1 MRLHRSIR
9 LVLMLVCIALGVMA
23 SLAYEPRFRL
33 MLPFMVSSFVV
44 VVVQPVTMVKN
55 GLWLVEAVV
64 YLFHLGASVTLICQF
79 NGVPLRYHGVE
90 VVVLLAMAGCFLLGL
105 VLGKPGK
112 MEKSSDVESTVTV
125 CLEQLSLNKAHEKP
139 DVANKASQ
147 KTLVNREASGST
159 LRSDNSE
166 PEMVSKAMALNSLED
181 YCEHNWM
188 SPQLDYSLVPALNG
202 LENSVH
208 RLKLVS
214 QLHVNK
220 RLPKK
225 RKWQL
230 IHDEKVFLLSVSENL
245 LPSVLKLSESPIQA
259 SKRSMENFRA
269 SGEFDGSPVRTQYHT
284 PRASPSRESF
294 EKAKSTFDRHSAI
307 LEGPDR
313 HSAIMEGLEE
323 IPTAQAPPWTKQ
335 GTGLRLIL
343 LQDWERNKQ
352 WFAPGSF
359 HDGVDFENL
368 GGAKNEVNFDN
379 FGGPKGETYDN
390 FNKSRDEVTFDNFSK
405 SRRAKDETFD
415 NFGKSRD
422 DEDFD
427 NFGKSRDDEDFNNFG
442 KSRDEVNYGHFGKP
456 RDEVNFDNFGKS
468 TDEVNFE
475 KFGKSRDEVFGKFN
489 KSTEVF
495 PETVDRLGNRLT
507 VTEKDR
513 PSSILL
519 GAPSL
524 HTYRRNSEGS
534 NRRLVYAQELLENAL
549 THCVTPTARVPELP
563 SIQST
568 NSSPIKKVMG
578 MFRRRGL
585 EAEFAGP
592 NYSFGYHK
600 HNDLVANSTISHPI
614 LVASGKSS
622 SGLPRKAIKSF
633 LKLHKSG
640 SSFTYTP
647 HNPPPVPPAPPPI
660 PILFNMPKDPL
671 FRHSTELMQPF
682 RVPSDEWDMSEA
694 TALDQLRVSSLPSA
708 IIGEY
713 DKEKWRKLKEL
724 EAGEAGEAF
733 KAEPAEAAVNV

>member
-44 VVVQPVTMVKN
+44 VVMQPVTMVKN

-112 MEKSSDVESTVTV
+112 LEKSSDVESTVTV

-188 SPQLDYSLVPALNG
+188 SPQLDYSLVPPLNG
-202 LENSVH
+202 PENSVH

-352 WFAPGSF
+352 WFAAGMGS
-359 HDGVDFENL
+359 ETT
-368 GGAKNEVNFDN
+368 FDN
-379 FGGPKGETYDN
+379 FGGARDEDFIN
-390 FNKSRDEVTFDNFSK
+390 FHKSRDETFDNFGRARDDVNFDNYGK
-405 SRRAKDETFD
+405 SRDENLDNFGKSRDENFD

-422 DEDFD
+422 EDF
-427 NFGKSRDDEDFNNFG
+427 E
-442 KSRDEVNYGHFGKP
+442 
-456 RDEVNFDNFGKS
+456 
-468 TDEVNFE
+468 
-475 KFGKSRDEVFGKFN
+475 KFN

-534 NRRLVYAQELLENAL
+534 NCRLVYAQELLENAL

-724 EAGEAGEAF
+724 EEASEAF
-733 KAEPAEAAVNV
+733 KAELAEPAEVKV

>member
-1 MRLHRSIR
+1 
-9 LVLMLVCIALGVMA
+9 
-23 SLAYEPRFRL
+23 
-33 MLPFMVSSFVV
+33 MVSSFVV

-55 GLWLVEAVV
+55 GLWPVEAVV

-90 VVVLLAMAGCFLLGL
+90 VVVLLAMAGCFLLGV

-112 MEKSSDVESTVTV
+112 LEKSSDVESTVTV

-188 SPQLDYSLVPALNG
+188 SPQLDYSLVPLLNG
-202 LENSVH
+202 PENSVH

-359 HDGVDFENL
+359 HDGVDYENF
-368 GGAKNEVNFDN
+368 GRAGESDKEDFDN
-379 FGGPKGETYDN
+379 FG
-390 FNKSRDEVTFDNFSK
+390 KSRDEVTFDNF
-405 SRRAKDETFD
+405 
-415 NFGKSRD
+415 GKSRD
-422 DEDFD
+422 EV
-427 NFGKSRDDEDFNNFG
+427 NFENFG
-442 KSRDEVNYGHFGKP
+442 KSRDEVN
-456 RDEVNFDNFGKS
+456 
-468 TDEVNFE
+468 FE
-475 KFGKSRDEVFGKFN
+475 NFGKSRDEDFEKFN

-495 PETVDRLGNRLT
+495 PETVDRLGDRLDRLT

-568 NSSPIKKVMG
+568 NSSPIKRVMG

-724 EAGEAGEAF
+724 EEASEAF
-733 KAEPAEAAVNV
+733 KAELAEAAVDV

>member
-1 MRLHRSIR
+1 MWLHRSIR

-44 VVVQPVTMVKN
+44 AVVQPVTMVKN
-55 GLWLVEAVV
+55 GLWLMETVV
-64 YLFHLGASVTLICQF
+64 YLFHLGASVTLMCQF

-105 VLGKPGK
+105 ALGKPGK
-112 MEKSSDVESTVTV
+112 WEKSSDVESTATA

-159 LRSDNSE
+159 LRSDSSE

-188 SPQLDYSLVPALNG
+188 SPSLDYSLAPQLNG
-202 LENSVH
+202 SENDVH

-220 RLPKK
+220 RLPKN

-294 EKAKSTFDRHSAI
+294 ERAKSTFDRHSAI

-323 IPTAQAPPWTKQ
+323 IPTAQAPPWTRQ
-335 GTGLRLIL
+335 GSGLRLIL
-343 LQDWERNKQ
+343 LQDWERNKH
-352 WFAPGSF
+352 WVAFPAGSHEVDLGSLG
-359 HDGVDFENL
+359 HDGFGESEHFGRSEHFGESEHFVKSEHFGESENFCNSGELGFERSEL
-368 GGAKNEVNFDN
+368 DLESPDR
-379 FGGPKGETYDN
+379 E
-390 FNKSRDEVTFDNFSK
+390 
-405 SRRAKDETFD
+405 RRASS
-415 NFGKSRD
+415 NL
-422 DEDFD
+422 
-427 NFGKSRDDEDFNNFG
+427 
-442 KSRDEVNYGHFGKP
+442 
-456 RDEVNFDNFGKS
+456 
-468 TDEVNFE
+468 
-475 KFGKSRDEVFGKFN
+475 
-489 KSTEVF
+489 
-495 PETVDRLGNRLT
+495 RL
-507 VTEKDR
+507 
-513 PSSILL
+513 
-519 GAPSL
+519 APSL

-534 NRRLVYAQELLENAL
+534 NRRLAYAQELLENAL

-563 SIQST
+563 CIQST

-592 NYSFGYHK
+592 NYALHK
-600 HNDLVANSTISHPI
+600 HSDLVANSTISHPV

-633 LKLHKSG
+633 LKGLLLHKSA

-671 FRHSTELMQPF
+671 FRHSTELRQPF

-724 EAGEAGEAF
+724 EAGEASEAF
-733 KAEPAEAAVNV
+733 KAELAEPAEVKV

>member
-1 MRLHRSIR
+1 MWLHRSIR

-44 VVVQPVTMVKN
+44 AVVQPVTMVKN
-55 GLWLVEAVV
+55 SLWWLETTV

-105 VLGKPGK
+105 ALGKPGK
-112 MEKSSDVESTVTV
+112 LEKSSDVESTLTA

-147 KTLVNREASGST
+147 KTLVQREASGST
-159 LRSDNSE
+159 LRSDSSE

-188 SPQLDYSLVPALNG
+188 SPSLEYSLVPALNG
-202 LENSVH
+202 SENDVH

-294 EKAKSTFDRHSAI
+294 EKAKSSFDHHSAI

-323 IPTAQAPPWTKQ
+323 IPTAQAPPWTTQ
-335 GTGLRLIL
+335 GPGLRLIL
-343 LQDWERNKQ
+343 LQDWERNKH
-352 WFAPGSF
+352 WLGSPEV
-359 HDGVDFENL
+359 DLEDLGNNRSEVDFETLDKPSEVDFETPDRDRRSFNL
-368 GGAKNEVNFDN
+368 
-379 FGGPKGETYDN
+379 
-390 FNKSRDEVTFDNFSK
+390 
-405 SRRAKDETFD
+405 
-415 NFGKSRD
+415 
-422 DEDFD
+422 
-427 NFGKSRDDEDFNNFG
+427 
-442 KSRDEVNYGHFGKP
+442 
-456 RDEVNFDNFGKS
+456 
-468 TDEVNFE
+468 
-475 KFGKSRDEVFGKFN
+475 
-489 KSTEVF
+489 
-495 PETVDRLGNRLT
+495 RL
-507 VTEKDR
+507 
-513 PSSILL
+513 
-519 GAPSL
+519 APSL

-534 NRRLVYAQELLENAL
+534 NRRLVYVQELLENAL

-563 SIQST
+563 CIQST

-633 LKLHKSG
+633 LKGLLLHKSG

-682 RVPSDEWDMSEA
+682 RVPSDEWDMGEA

-724 EAGEAGEAF
+724 EATQEAVG
-733 KAEPAEAAVNV
+733 AERAEVEV

>member
-1 MRLHRSIR
+1 MWLHRSIR

-44 VVVQPVTMVKN
+44 AVVQPVTMVKN
-55 GLWLVEAVV
+55 SLWWLETTV

-105 VLGKPGK
+105 ALGKPGK
-112 MEKSSDVESTVTV
+112 LEKSSDVESTLTA

-147 KTLVNREASGST
+147 KTLVQREASGST
-159 LRSDNSE
+159 LRSDSSE

-188 SPQLDYSLVPALNG
+188 SPSLEYSLVPALNG
-202 LENSVH
+202 SENDVH

-294 EKAKSTFDRHSAI
+294 EKAKSSFDRHSAI

-323 IPTAQAPPWTKQ
+323 IPTAQAPPWTTQ
-335 GTGLRLIL
+335 GPGLRLIL
-343 LQDWERNKQ
+343 LQDWERNKH
-352 WFAPGSF
+352 WLGSPEV
-359 HDGVDFENL
+359 DLEDLGNNRSEVDFETPDRDRRSFNL
-368 GGAKNEVNFDN
+368 
-379 FGGPKGETYDN
+379 
-390 FNKSRDEVTFDNFSK
+390 
-405 SRRAKDETFD
+405 
-415 NFGKSRD
+415 
-422 DEDFD
+422 
-427 NFGKSRDDEDFNNFG
+427 
-442 KSRDEVNYGHFGKP
+442 
-456 RDEVNFDNFGKS
+456 
-468 TDEVNFE
+468 
-475 KFGKSRDEVFGKFN
+475 
-489 KSTEVF
+489 
-495 PETVDRLGNRLT
+495 RL
-507 VTEKDR
+507 
-513 PSSILL
+513 
-519 GAPSL
+519 APSL

-534 NRRLVYAQELLENAL
+534 NRRLVYVQELLENAL

-563 SIQST
+563 CIQST

-633 LKLHKSG
+633 LKGLLLHKSG

-682 RVPSDEWDMSEA
+682 RVPSDEWDMGEA

-724 EAGEAGEAF
+724 EATQEAVG
-733 KAEPAEAAVNV
+733 AERAEVEV